1 MKKELLSEA
10 KACWL
15 WLLAWIILLSSAE
28 MRWWAWRTTIKDKER
43 QLSNGFAGLWWPNK
57 QRIEQL
63 ARKPLRVSA
72 FPTTSCLAC
81 WISIWIWITS
91 LNFLARALVIGLL
104 GRWNGSL
111 AGSCVPCLRSSSVG
125 SRSPSV
131 GLRCSALGLLE
142 SFLGLLGCSATC
154 WFLLS

>member
-1 MKKELLSEA
+1 
-10 KACWL
+10 
-15 WLLAWIILLSSAE
+15 
-28 MRWWAWRTTIKDKER
+28 
-43 QLSNGFAGLWWPNK
+43 
-57 QRIEQL
+57 
-63 ARKPLRVSA
+63 
-72 FPTTSCLAC
+72 
-81 WISIWIWITS
+81 
-91 LNFLARALVIGLL
+91 VIGLL

-154 WFLLS
+154 WLLYPSLCLLGSPILIGWENDLPRKISLPLDRKTHIFPWEYMVLNKQAGPTLFISTAIMVR